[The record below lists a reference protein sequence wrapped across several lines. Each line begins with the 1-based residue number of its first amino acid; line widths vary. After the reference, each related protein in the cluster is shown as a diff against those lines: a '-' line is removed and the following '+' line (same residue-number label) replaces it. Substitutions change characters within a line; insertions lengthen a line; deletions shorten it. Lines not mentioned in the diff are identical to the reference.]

1 MSYGGS
7 NPPLCTIFS
16 AEDDLCCE
24 ESSMEMNP
32 AGEGRMIVALVA
44 LALLAVLVWWTMEP
58 GKLQQLSW
66 LLLGFFAFRVVMT
79 WRRSR

>member
-1 MSYGGS
+1 
-7 NPPLCTIFS
+7 
-16 AEDDLCCE
+16 
-24 ESSMEMNP
+24 MEMNP